1 MTFANLIFSHA
12 RSEMVGIRMTRMWI
26 TLFVLYS
33 KLTYICIVVLNRQHK
48 VYELQYK
55 IIRPQILW

>member
-1 MTFANLIFSHA
+1 MTFANLIFLHA
-12 RSEMVGIRMTRMWI
+12 RPEMVGIRMTRMWI

-33 KLTYICIVVLNRQHK
+33 KLIYICVVVLNQQHK
-48 VYELQYK
+48 LYELQYK